1 MKVDHIR
8 HLLDKVKSGKL
19 EVEEALEKLKILPYQ
34 DLGFAKIDTHRELRT
49 DHPEVIF
56 CPGKTPEQIVNIVE
70 RMREHGSTVMAA
82 RANKEVYQ
90 AIKNSLP
97 EVKYYEKAK
106 IAVLGKRKKKVS
118 PQTIL
123 VVSGGTADM
132 SVAEEAVVT
141 AETMNNKV
149 DRLYD
154 VGVAGIHR
162 LFDNKDKLFSANVLV
177 VVAGME
183 GALPSVVGG
192 LVSKPVIAVPTSVGY
207 GASFKGL
214 SALLTMLNSCA
225 PGIAVVNIDNGFGA
239 GYMASLINHM
249 GKEK

>member
-1 MKVDHIR
+1 MKVDHIK
-8 HLLDKVKSGKL
+8 HLLEEVRSGKIK
-19 EVEEALEKLKILPYQ
+19 VEEALERLKVLPYQ
-34 DLGFAKIDTHRELRT
+34 DLGFAKIDTHRELRR
-49 DHPEVIF
+49 DYPEVIF
-56 CPGKTPEQIVNIVE
+56 CPGKTPEQIVHIAE
-70 RMREHGSTVMAA
+70 RMRENGSIVMAA

-90 AIKNSLP
+90 AIKNALP
-97 EVKYYEKAK
+97 EVRYFEKAK
-106 IAVLGKRKKKVS
+106 IAVLGERKEKVS
-118 PQTIL
+118 SQTIL
-123 VVSGGTADM
+123 VVSGGTADIP
-132 SVAEEAVVT
+132 VAEEAAVT
-141 AETMNNKV
+141 AEIMNNKV

-162 LFDNKDKLFSANVLV
+162 LFDNKDKLFAANVLV

-183 GALPSVVGG
+183 GALPSVIGG

-207 GASFKGL
+207 GASFKGV

-239 GYMASLINHM
+239 GYMASLINQM

>member
-8 HLLDKVKSGKL
+8 HLLEEVRSGKIK
-19 EVEEALEKLKILPYQ
+19 VEEALERLKVLPYQ
-34 DLGFAKIDTHRELRT
+34 DLGFAKIDTHRELRR
-49 DHPEVIF
+49 DYPEVIF
-56 CPGKTPEQIVNIVE
+56 CPGKTPEQIVHIAE
-70 RMREHGSTVMAA
+70 RMRENGSIVMAA

-90 AIKNSLP
+90 AIKNALP
-97 EVKYYEKAK
+97 EVRYFEKAK
-106 IAVLGKRKKKVS
+106 IAVLGERKEKVS
-118 PQTIL
+118 SQTIL
-123 VVSGGTADM
+123 VVSGGTADIP
-132 SVAEEAVVT
+132 VAEEAAVT
-141 AETMNNKV
+141 AEIMNNKV

-162 LFDNKDKLFSANVLV
+162 LFDNKDKLFAANVLV

-207 GASFKGL
+207 GASFKGV

-239 GYMASLINHM
+239 GYMASLINHI
-249 GKEK
+249 GREK

>member
-1 MKVDHIR
+1 
-8 HLLDKVKSGKL
+8 
-19 EVEEALEKLKILPYQ
+19 
-34 DLGFAKIDTHRELRT
+34 
-49 DHPEVIF
+49 
-56 CPGKTPEQIVNIVE
+56 
-70 RMREHGSTVMAA
+70 MAV

-97 EVKYYEKAK
+97 EVRYYEKAK
-106 IAVLGKRKKKVS
+106 IAVIGERKEKVGS
-118 PQTIL
+118 QTIL

-132 SVAEEAVVT
+132 PVAEEAAVT
-141 AETMNNKV
+141 AEILNNKV

-162 LFDNKDKLFSANVLV
+162 LFDNKDRLFRANVLV

-207 GASFKGL
+207 GASFKGI

-249 GKEK
+249 GKER